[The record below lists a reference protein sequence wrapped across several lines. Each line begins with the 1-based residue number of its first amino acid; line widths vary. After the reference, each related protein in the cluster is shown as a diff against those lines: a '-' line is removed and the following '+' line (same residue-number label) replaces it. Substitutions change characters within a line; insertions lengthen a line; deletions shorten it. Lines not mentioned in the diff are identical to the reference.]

1 MSSTDELAG
10 EQSVRAVSMLRND
23 QREGWQQPAIRF
35 APSDFASLRLMDSWL
50 KPSNLQRV
58 KAGS

>member
-1 MSSTDELAG
+1 MSSTDELA